1 MCGKKSLALLVLLL
15 LSSLVYSLT
24 PEEKIIVNELL
35 QTNEK
40 LENRLIERNQ
50 QLADRDK
57 QLTELSA
64 LLGIIKTENLN
75 LQNENQTM
83 HNLLQI
89 RERLEQEQKNYLIG
103 LEIHR
108 WTATGLLGLSLGYNF
123 WQSLSR

>member
-1 MCGKKSLALLVLLL
+1 MCGKKFLVFLVLFL
-15 LSSLVYSLT
+15 LSSLVFSLT
-24 PEEKIIVNELL
+24 PEEKIIVQDLL
-35 QTNEK
+35 QTNEA
-40 LENRLIERNQ
+40 LENRLIERDK
-50 QLADRDK
+50 QLTDRDK

-64 LLGIIKTENLN
+64 LLAVIKTENLN

-83 HNLLQI
+83 KNLLQI
-89 RERLEQEQKNYLIG
+89 REQLEQEQKNYLIV